1 MIYWFSGTGN
11 SRWAATE
18 LAAALD
24 ERLFAIA
31 DIVCG
36 KAVMPQLESD
46 DEPVGLVFPVNGWMP
61 PAIVRRFVRSQ
72 LGRTL
77 AGRYVYTVMTC
88 GDDVGLAMRVL
99 DSDLRESTGR
109 ENDAR
114 FTLVMPESYVCLPFF
129 NVDSEERRRQKIS
142 DAREDISAVA
152 DMVRQRRGGLDRA
165 WRGRMP
171 WLKTCVLGK
180 VFNSL
185 LVTDR
190 PFRVDARRCSHCGL
204 CAKVCPVGNVSYDGD
219 RLPVWKKDKTCTNCM
234 ACYHHCPHHAI
245 NYWTTRHKGQYVFR
259 DGQ

>member
-18 LAAALD
+18 LAAALN
-24 ERLFAIA
+24 ERLFAMA
-31 DIVCG
+31 DILWG
-36 KAVMPQLESD
+36 KTEMPQFESD

-61 PAIVRRFVRSQ
+61 PAIVRRFVRTKLAGS
-72 LGRTL
+72 L
-77 AGRYVYTVMTC
+77 AGRYLFTVMTC

-99 DSDLRESTGR
+99 DGDLRHSTGR

-129 NVDSEERRRQKIS
+129 NVDSDEKRRQKIS
-142 DAREDISAVA
+142 KAKEDVSGMA
-152 DMVRQRRGGLDRA
+152 DMVRRRQTGLDLA
-165 WRGRMP
+165 LRGRMP
-171 WLKTCVLGK
+171 WTKTYVLGWL
-180 VFNSL
+180 FNSL

-190 PFRVDARRCSHCGL
+190 PFRVDARRCIHCGL
-204 CAKVCPVGNVSYDGD
+204 CAKVCPVGNISYNAD

-245 NYWTTRHKGQYVFR
+245 NYWTTRHKGQYVFK
-259 DGQ
+259 DEE